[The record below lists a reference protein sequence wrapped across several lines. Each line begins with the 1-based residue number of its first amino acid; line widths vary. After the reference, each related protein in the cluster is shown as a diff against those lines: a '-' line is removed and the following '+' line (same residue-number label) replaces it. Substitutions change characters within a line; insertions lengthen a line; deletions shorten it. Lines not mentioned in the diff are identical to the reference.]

1 VPGASASADHEGCF
15 CQCTSTTPLL
25 TPPARAA
32 LIAQSEELRAFAL
45 KEEAE
50 DLCLAEGAFPALSS
64 SGSSGGG
71 AAVGVVGEREEG
83 REVVVDSVIVCF

>member
-1 VPGASASADHEGCF
+1 M
-15 CQCTSTTPLL
+15 
-25 TPPARAA
+25 A
-32 LIAQSEELRAFAL
+32 LIAQLEDLRAFTL
-45 KEEAE
+45 KDEAE
-50 DLCLAEGAFPALSS
+50 MREREAGELRLAEGAFPALSS